1 MVTQHSQ
8 TVLYKKNPLHLA
20 CGMIVKWQH
29 DSYVTALYPTSCSRS
44 LNVYKNLKNAL
55 CSPTREHSGSTVSST
70 WLLCRLMFLME
81 TRSTLEVSMAVD
93 NSSGKEQSQQAE
105 AAGAGHVRPHAVSQ
119 LHYGT
124 EAHGWQHLQVSRR
137 KDLHFKC
144 MTTIYKAVLLML

>member
-1 MVTQHSQ
+1 
-8 TVLYKKNPLHLA
+8 
-20 CGMIVKWQH
+20 
-29 DSYVTALYPTSCSRS
+29 
-44 LNVYKNLKNAL
+44 
-55 CSPTREHSGSTVSST
+55 
-70 WLLCRLMFLME
+70 
-81 TRSTLEVSMAVD
+81 MAVD